1 MIPKFTDKGLLPEGI
16 HLATWTEIV
25 ERFGL
30 TAQRQDLLTGLRS
43 GLENLALAGCETAY
57 LDGSFVTQ
65 KPNPNDFDVC
75 WEITG
80 VNPVLLEPELL
91 LFRHARAEQKT
102 KYQGEFMPSQIVAQL
117 QPSLTYLEFYQ
128 LDKITQTPK
137 GIIQINL
144 KEAL

>member
-1 MIPKFTDKGLLPEGI
+1 MIPSFTDQGLLPQGI
-16 HLATWTEIV
+16 HAATWTEIT
-25 ERFGL
+25 ERFGFSEH
-30 TAQRQDLLTGLRS
+30 RQKLLEGLRL
-43 GLENLALAGCETAY
+43 GLENLALAGCQTAY

-75 WEITG
+75 WEVAG

-91 LFRHARAEQKT
+91 LFRHARAEQKA

-128 LDKITQTPK
+128 LEKTTQAPK
-137 GIIQINL
+137 GIILINL
-144 KEAL
+144 QEGL